1 MKTKEEQA
9 EYMRQWRKKNSK
21 RLKEW
26 EKEYRRK
33 NRERMD
39 EYMKGYKEE
48 NKEKIREYQ
57 KEYYQSHK
65 EYHKKYKEEN
75 GHKEYMIQ
83 YNKENK
89 DKCQKSVKEWKKK
102 NPHIG
107 KWRSLLR
114 RYFRY
119 LEGEIKS
126 SSTFELLKYSPEE
139 FREHLDNLG
148 MDWNSD
154 HVDHKIPLSWF
165 KRDTPPHIVNDL
177 RNLQPLS
184 EAENRSK
191 GSSYMDD
198 VDPEYWEIATPH
210 LIKLG

>member
-1 MKTKEEQA
+1 MKTKEEKA

-26 EKEYRRK
+26 EKEYRIK
-33 NRERMD
+33 NQERID
-39 EYMKGYKEE
+39 EYMKGWKEV
-48 NKEKIREYQ
+48 NKEKTSEYNKQ
-57 KEYYQSHK
+57 YYQSHK

-89 DKCQKSVKEWKKK
+89 EKQIEYSREYKRK
-102 NPHIG
+102 NKHLG
-107 KWRSLLR
+107 KWRSLLN

-126 SSTFELLKYSPEE
+126 SSTFEILKYTAEE
-139 FREHLDNLG
+139 FKEHLDNLG
-148 MDWNSD
+148 MDWDAD

-165 KRDTPPHIVNDL
+165 KRDAPPQDI
-177 RNLQPLS
+177 
-184 EAENRSK
+184 
-191 GSSYMDD
+191 
-198 VDPEYWEIATPH
+198 
-210 LIKLG
+210 